1 MDRRREDQYGELNR
15 NSPVKFIAVGTLG
28 LWALIALIALAAL
41 SGCATKE
48 TQINVQAS
56 TTLVCP
62 EPPPVDIITTRPT
75 PPEVI
80 IDGDGLPWVGF
91 APRAYEDLATNIQAM
106 LRAIKQHQSRST
118 YYQRCIEITKES
130 IRDDP
135 GS

>member
-1 MDRRREDQYGELNR
+1 
-15 NSPVKFIAVGTLG
+15 VKFIAVGTLG

-62 EPPPVDIITTRPT
+62 EPPPVDTITTRPT

-80 IDGDGLPWVGF
+80 IDGDGLPWIGL
-91 APRAYEDLATNIQAM
+91 APRSYENLATNIQAM
-106 LRAIKQHQSRST
+106 LKAIRQHKARGD
-118 YYQRCIEITKES
+118 YYQACIDLNKDINNREQ
-130 IRDDP
+130 